1 MHLVDNP
8 TPNLKAVSLFSGGG
22 GLDLGIEAVGF
33 STLLAT
39 DIDRPSCI
47 TLENGGKEAE
57 ARNRPF
63 LTHSKVINA
72 PVQNLD
78 AKSIL
83 NVIDCKSGELSLLI
97 GGPPCQAF
105 SVFGK
110 RQGRQDPRGQLV
122 FEYLRLLSGLRPEAF
137 VFENV
142 YGFLTVENGAI
153 YKDVAEKLSN
163 PANGLYYELSLH
175 RLDAV
180 NYGVPQFRDRVFII
194 GHRKGKKVTQIPPIT
209 SGPKDLLGGLP
220 VWRTVRDALRDLP
233 EAETSYP
240 YNHTG
245 RTHSDRIIDR
255 YSKLTPGERD
265 SRTRINKLDLD
276 RPSFTIIVGS
286 DKGGGKGHV
295 HPILPR
301 EVTPRESARIQTF
314 PDWWAFA
321 GNRTRDPIR
330 QIGNAVPPLLAAA
343 VGNAIRTQ
351 IFELPSIDFR
361 DTVRLLDQEH
371 LFSEHDFWQTDLQ
384 EDTIYMFR

>member
-1 MHLVDNP
+1 MVVSSQ
-8 TPNLKAVSLFSGGG
+8 TLKAVSLFSGGG
-22 GLDLGIEAVGF
+22 GLDLGIEATGF

-39 DIDRPSCI
+39 DIDKPSCL
-47 TLENGGKEAE
+47 TLENGRVAAAKTGK
-57 ARNRPF
+57 PF

-72 PVQNLD
+72 PVQDIDAQTILD
-78 AKSIL
+78 LIQM
-83 NVIDCKSGELSLLI
+83 KSGELDLLM

-142 YGFLTVENGAI
+142 YGFLTVEDGAV
-153 YKDVAEKLSN
+153 YRDVAERLAN
-163 PANGLYYELSLH
+163 PSKGLYYELSVH

-180 NYGVPQFRDRVFII
+180 NYGVPQFRDRVFLI
-194 GHRKGKKVTQIPPIT
+194 GHRRGKKVTEIPSIT
-209 SGPKDLLGGLP
+209 KNPNDLVRQLP
-220 VWRTVRDALRDLP
+220 VWRTVSDALQGLP
-233 EAETSYP
+233 QPEQGFP
-240 YNHTG
+240 NHSG
-245 RTHSDRIIDR
+245 RNHSERIIER
-255 YSKLTPGERD
+255 YGKLAPGERD
-265 SRTRINKLDLD
+265 PKTRINKLNLS

-295 HPILPR
+295 HPLDPR

-314 PDWWAFA
+314 PDWWVFA

-343 VGNAIRTQ
+343 IGNAIRTQ
-351 IFELPSIDFR
+351 IFDLPAVDLR
-361 DTVRLLDQEH
+361 DVMRLLNQEH
-371 LFSEHDFWQTDLQ
+371 LFERSPEFWQDIPPVEIT
-384 EDTIYMFR
+384 MF